1 MSDPLNERLNKILPR
16 LISDELLSGS
26 GIGKEMAFYIF
37 DYLPEDELRVRDF
50 LHTLLDHIPKQ
61 RHGLRVKHINLFDLL
76 LDYLRSRSNNLLD
89 KALRLQRQ
97 KGDAFMKNELLKGPL
112 IPKRFAGY
120 FGTVARPQE
129 HDLVIV
135 SGVGSAF
142 PLVRTHALLS
152 NLHPIMGN
160 TPLVMF
166 YPGKYDQITF
176 RLFGKVTL
184 STSVESETRAKNSEN
199 YYRAFKL
206 VP

>member
-1 MSDPLNERLNKILPR
+1 
-16 LISDELLSGS
+16 
-26 GIGKEMAFYIF
+26 
-37 DYLPEDELRVRDF
+37 
-50 LHTLLDHIPKQ
+50 
-61 RHGLRVKHINLFDLL
+61 
-76 LDYLRSRSNNLLD
+76 
-89 KALRLQRQ
+89 
-97 KGDAFMKNELLKGPL
+97 MKNELLKGPL

>member
-1 MSDPLNERLNKILPR
+1 
-16 LISDELLSGS
+16 
-26 GIGKEMAFYIF
+26 
-37 DYLPEDELRVRDF
+37 
-50 LHTLLDHIPKQ
+50 
-61 RHGLRVKHINLFDLL
+61 
-76 LDYLRSRSNNLLD
+76 
-89 KALRLQRQ
+89 
-97 KGDAFMKNELLKGPL
+97 MKKELLKGPL
-112 IPKRFAGY
+112 TPDKLAVFFGAVVRPKD
-120 FGTVARPQE
+120 

-152 NLHPIMGN
+152 NLHSIMGK

-176 RLFGKVTL
+176 RLFGKVSL
-184 STSVESETRAKNSEN
+184 STSIESEAKVKKSEN